1 MCCWKAISSQVPA
14 QPQRRKIHVARQ
26 AASRVGRERDRDM
39 CPRTEIRDEF
49 FLFCF
54 DVSLVFSSGI
64 GGVISCVRK
73 APDLP
78 SRTARFIVSSTGGG
92 AGNAVTSHRQTRP
105 AFRSR
110 IRDDFGYMAWI
121 ERDKAA

>member
-1 MCCWKAISSQVPA
+1 M
-14 QPQRRKIHVARQ
+14 
-26 AASRVGRERDRDM
+26 
-39 CPRTEIRDEF
+39 
-49 FLFCF
+49 
-54 DVSLVFSSGI
+54 FSSGI
-64 GGVISCVRK
+64 GGVISCNVRK

-78 SRTARFIVSSTGGG
+78 SRTARFIVSSTGG
-92 AGNAVTSHRQTRP
+92 AGNAVTSHGQTRP